1 MKSELDTALSLL
13 FRQLKHPS
21 VFPQNGL
28 LFAFY
33 LVISLDNRQILSI
46 YIHTHK
52 SGGIRG
58 VEVPN
63 T

>member
-1 MKSELDTALSLL
+1 MKSELDGTLSLL
-13 FRQLKHPS
+13 FHQLKYLFHQS
-21 VFPQNGL
+21 RL

-33 LVISLDNRQILSI
+33 LVISLDNWQTGEVA
-46 YIHTHK
+46 YMHTQK
-52 SGGIRG
+52 SGGIRD